1 MKNTNPYLKRQS
13 QSIEKRLLNVGL
25 IFLSFV
31 SVFAITV
38 NAISSVTRGAP
49 FLDAH
54 LISTL
59 SNYIVYLL
67 IYFVFTRFHLKK
79 IDHK

>member
-38 NAISSVTRGAP
+38 NAISSVNRGAP